1 MQTSPACE
9 TKKSQL
15 LSKSADELRAENE
28 HLRDLVVQL
37 SRIVVN
43 QVLRRA

>member
-1 MQTSPACE
+1 MQTSTACE
-9 TKKSQL
+9 TKNQQSQ
-15 LSKSADELRAENE
+15 KSADELRAENE
-28 HLRDLVVQL
+28 HLRDLIVQL